1 MSTSSRLLRLPVH
14 LSQFSN
20 RGMWP
25 TCPLMQFTPAD
36 AHKRMLRCP
45 VGDHRT
51 VASHHLPYTTVL
63 ITRQ

>member
-1 MSTSSRLLRLPVH
+1 MMAESSHLLRLSVH

-25 TCPLMQFTPAD
+25 TCPLMQFTLDNAD
-36 AHKRMLRCP
+36 KRTLWCP
-45 VGDHRT
+45 FRT